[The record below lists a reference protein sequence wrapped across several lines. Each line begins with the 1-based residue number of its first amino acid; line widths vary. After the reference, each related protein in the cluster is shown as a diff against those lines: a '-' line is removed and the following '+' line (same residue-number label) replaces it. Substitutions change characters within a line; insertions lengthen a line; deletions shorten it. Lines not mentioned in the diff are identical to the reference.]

1 MDSFLINIA
10 MSDSDSDTNSS
21 NASFQEAFETFTSI
35 NYTSDMEN
43 TRLRSW
49 RQSVT
54 SSIQQLFQ
62 TKQFFAE
69 IEFSRIRVN
78 LQ

>member
-1 MDSFLINIA
+1 M
-10 MSDSDSDTNSS
+10 SDSDTNSS
-21 NASFQEAFETFTSI
+21 KASFQEAFETFTSI

-54 SSIQQLFQ
+54 SSIQQFIPDK
-62 TKQFFAE
+62 TVFAE
-69 IEFSRIRVN
+69 IEFTRIEVN

>member
-1 MDSFLINIA
+1 

-54 SSIQQLFQ
+54 SSIQQFIPDK
-62 TKQFFAE
+62 TVFFAE
-69 IEFSRIRVN
+69 IEFTRIRVN